1 MTQQQAPAIVV
12 GGRPVTGPEATTALM
27 HILSDATIE
36 AKFTAEVLAIRLAAA
51 EAKIAQIEA
60 NGTGD
65 LDQTAEEEP
74 VASPHEEGTQDEGPQ
89 EGA

>member
-1 MTQQQAPAIVV
+1 MTQQAPAIVV

-27 HILSDATIE
+27 RVLSDATIE

-51 EAKIAQIEA
+51 EAKIAQMEP

-65 LDQTAEEEP
+65 LGKTAEEEP
-74 VASPHEEGTQDEGPQ
+74 VASPHAEGTTEEGPQ